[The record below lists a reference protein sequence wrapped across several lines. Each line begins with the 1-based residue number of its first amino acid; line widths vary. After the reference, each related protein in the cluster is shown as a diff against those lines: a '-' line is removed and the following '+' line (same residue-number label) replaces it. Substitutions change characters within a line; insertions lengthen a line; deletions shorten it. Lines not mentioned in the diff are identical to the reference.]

1 MQLPVLAAAVDP
13 RFKQL
18 KFLKS
23 EQIATVKAE
32 QETRMLLGYSSD
44 GRESS

>member
-32 QETRMLLGYSSD
+32 LESSD
-44 GRESS
+44 GRERESS